1 MSQNAMFNQRN
12 ASTLDE
18 QLYSIMESIHQRCVD
33 EGKSEGDAGSSYVDY
48 MKGAN
53 VAAFRRLADA
63 MVAQGVYPHL
73 LLFDKFTVLTA
84 VNLSEPHW

>member
-12 ASTLDE
+12 AKILDD
-18 QLYSIMESIHQRCVD
+18 QLYAIMESIHQRCVD

-63 MVAQGVYPHL
+63 MVAQGV
-73 LLFDKFTVLTA
+73 
-84 VNLSEPHW
+84 